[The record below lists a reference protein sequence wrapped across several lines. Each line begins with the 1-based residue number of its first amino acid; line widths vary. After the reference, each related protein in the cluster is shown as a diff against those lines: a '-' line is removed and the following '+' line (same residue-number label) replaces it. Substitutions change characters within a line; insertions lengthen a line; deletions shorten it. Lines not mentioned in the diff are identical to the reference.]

1 MLVAFDSVAVASLVS
16 TGVRF
21 MINRCPNYGQ
31 GFYWFLLTFSE
42 GNEKQP
48 ANAPTLRSKLLD
60 HRGGNATNFG
70 KRLSVGNDQDRSPDG
85 EILLVGRLENR
96 RAKPELDSSRTAGS
110 RVSPLFQVHRPRFAI
125 VSSPAKSA
133 NQNEMGR
140 GQELKRQPASTSQV
154 SLIQPIGLVGRNS
167 RSLLGARSFDGFELG
182 EGVLIAIGRP
192 VYQRGRHGLFG
203 SLHRHQLFGTHSGLA
218 LGRLQRN
225 HTAREIVRPSR
236 REGGV
241 DELLGFGR
249 SSWRGTGTGGLTS
262 GRGRRGLEGLF
273 QFGSAGVYVHL
284 LAAGPDEKRKQYRR

>member
-1 MLVAFDSVAVASLVS
+1 MRNLYSGGCGLSFHNDIMLVAFGSAASLVS
-16 TGVRF
+16 AGVRL
-21 MINRCPNYGQ
+21 MINKYLIYGQ

-140 GQELKRQPASTSQV
+140 GQELKKTTRVRKPDQ
-154 SLIQPIGLVGRNS
+154 
-167 RSLLGARSFDGFELG
+167 FDTTN
-182 EGVLIAIGRP
+182 R
-192 VYQRGRHGLFG
+192 
-203 SLHRHQLFGTHSGLA
+203 
-218 LGRLQRN
+218 
-225 HTAREIVRPSR
+225 
-236 REGGV
+236 
-241 DELLGFGR
+241 
-249 SSWRGTGTGGLTS
+249 TGGKKLTIPT
-262 GRGRRGLEGLF
+262 
-273 QFGSAGVYVHL
+273 GSAFVRWL
-284 LAAGPDEKRKQYRR
+284 